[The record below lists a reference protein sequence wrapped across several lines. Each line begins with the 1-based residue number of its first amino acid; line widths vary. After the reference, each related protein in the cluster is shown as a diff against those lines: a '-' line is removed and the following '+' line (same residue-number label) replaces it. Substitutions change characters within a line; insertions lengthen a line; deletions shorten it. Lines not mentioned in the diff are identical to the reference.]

1 MAEAKKK
8 GAGSSELLETIKSMS
23 VMELYELVKAL
34 EEEFDVSATAPIAT
48 MTAVSPGG
56 GESAAEVEVK
66 SEVSVI
72 LNVVGDAKDR
82 IQVIKVVRSITDL
95 GLKEAK
101 DLVDSLPAP
110 IKEGITPEEAETIK
124 KKLED
129 AGAGVVI
136 K

>member
-8 GAGSSELLETIKSMS
+8 STTTSELLDAIKNMS
-23 VMELYELVKAL
+23 VIELYELVKVL
-34 EEEFDVSATAPIAT
+34 EEEFGVSASAPVGVAAAPTA
-48 MTAVSPGG
+48 
-56 GESAAEVEVK
+56 GEAAAEAEAKTIVDV
-66 SEVSVI
+66 V
-72 LNVVGDAKDR
+72 LNVVGDPKDR

-101 DLVDSLPAP
+101 DLVDNLPASV
-110 IKEGITPEEAETIK
+110 KEGVTPEEAEGIK

-129 AGAGVVI
+129 AGAGVII

>member
-8 GAGSSELLETIKSMS
+8 SATTSELLDVIKNMS
-23 VMELYELVKAL
+23 VIELYELVKVL
-34 EEEFDVSATAPIAT
+34 EEEFGVSASAPVGAVAVAPTA
-48 MTAVSPGG
+48 
-56 GESAAEVEVK
+56 GEAAAEAEAKTIVDV
-66 SEVSVI
+66 V
-72 LNVVGDAKDR
+72 LNAVGDPKDR

-101 DLVDSLPAP
+101 DLVDNLPASV
-110 IKEGITPEEAETIK
+110 KEGVTPEEAEGIK

-129 AGAGVVI
+129 AGAGVII